1 MSRTLRRPD
10 PEFQPRHHPD
20 TFLLYLRRSH
30 AITPSQNMKT
40 RFDIDSI
47 DQALCD
53 FQAHFTEINDRLSL
67 HREDLTRDMID
78 KILQAYLFLN
88 HLLDQEIDI
97 FSLAGLHALLELN
110 HIVLCGTDRRTR
122 LEYHS
127 HILETRK
134 SFHKGIHH
142 VQKWV
147 KEHSDDGKPYTCAAG
162 FYALALSQPQLF
174 IEGNHRT
181 ENVVLNYLL
190 ISAGEPPFVITAA
203 NAFDY
208 LELSGKI
215 KFSDKKKITRGK
227 WAIPGL
233 RKAFIHFLKKEA
245 DPCYLQ
251 GTK

>member
-1 MSRTLRRPD
+1 MSRTLHSPEK
-10 PEFQPRHHPD
+10 EFQPSPSTN
-20 TFLLYLRRSH
+20 TFLLYQGRARG
-30 AITPSQNMKT
+30 ITPNQNMKT
-40 RFDIDSI
+40 RFDIDKI
-47 DQALCD
+47 DAALCD

-67 HREDLTRDMID
+67 HREDLTRGMID

-88 HLLDQEIDI
+88 HLLDQKVDI
-97 FSLAGLHALLELN
+97 FSLAGLHSLLELN

-134 SFHKGIHH
+134 TFHKG
-142 VQKWV
+142 VRLAQKWV
-147 KEHSDDGKPYTCAAG
+147 EEHSGDGKPYTCAAG
-162 FYALALSQPQLF
+162 FYAMALSQPQLF

-233 RKAFIHFLKKEA
+233 RKAFIHFLKTEA
-245 DPCYLQ
+245 DSCYLQ
-251 GTK
+251 